1 MGRKNLSNE
10 TDNMDMIYDN
20 MDQPVLTGKIC
31 LVVSPPE
38 EINSKVLKDR
48 RVIV

>member
-1 MGRKNLSNE
+1 
-10 TDNMDMIYDN
+10 MDMIYDN
-20 MDQPVLTGKIC
+20 MGQSVLTGKIC

-38 EINSKVLKDR
+38 EINSKVFKDK